1 EALHE
6 AVLLRLAR
14 RDVVP
19 FDAVV
24 LGPLEHGISGELG
37 SVVGDDHLWLAAL
50 GHDPIERADNP
61 RTRERGID
69 LGGKPLAGE
78 LILDVEHPEASARLQ
93 HVRHE
98 VEHPNLVWP
107 LRLAQ
112 WRPRAD
118 RALATTPPANRKP
131 FLGIQPVDLLQFH
144 APSLAF
150 AHPPQPPVAEPAP
163 FGRQRPQQF
172 AIRRVVL
179 ALLAVTRGRPV
190 DLEQPRGASL
200 RQSVTLNNVVN
211 CRMTR
216 PRRQKFFPTRS
227 LSAALSSICSANSFF
242 SRRFSSS
249 RARSLRAS
257 DTSRPPNFAFHLSK
271 VVPLTPCR
279 RHSSSALAPASCSFK
294 IPMLCSSVK

>member
-1 EALHE
+1 MAFP
-6 AVLLRLAR
+6 VSS
-14 RDVVP
+14 VP
-19 FDAVV
+19 
-24 LGPLEHGISGELG
+24 LSETIISGLPR
-37 SVVGDDHLWLAAL
+37 SATI
-50 GHDPIERADNP
+50 PMERADNP

-78 LILDVEHPEASARLQ
+78 LILDVEHPEASARLH
-93 HVRHE
+93 HVPHE
-98 VEHPNLVWP
+98 VEHPNVVWP

-131 FLGIQPVDLLQFH
+131 FLAIQPVDLLQVH

-150 AHPPQPPVAEPAP
+150 GHLPQPPVAEPAS
-163 FGRQRPQQF
+163 FARQRPRQF

-190 DLEQPRGASL
+190 DLEQPRSASL

-227 LSAALSSICSANSFF
+227 LSAALSSNCSANSFF